1 MLIGATLGVATGVS
15 STRAVLDTDLVAH
28 RMTELYKP
36 ETFEPLTETPWDAA
50 RVVDAIQAI
59 ATAAEDAFD
68 EKELWPAGEWE
79 SYLTPLPITS
89 LYVGAAGVL
98 WALHALRRRGRA
110 EGTLDLANAIARALD
125 AWRRQ
130 PGLMSDTELP
140 STAEA
145 ALLTGESGI
154 LMTAWL
160 IEPTAER
167 ADRLHDR
174 IRQNASNEAIEVMW
188 GSPGT
193 MLAAAELHR
202 RTGEERWAEAWR
214 ESARIL
220 LGAREDDGL
229 WPNQLYGELRRSLTP
244 PHGVVGN
251 VQALLD
257 GDELLDEARR
267 RTLRRETNDVLR
279 RNAVVEGG
287 LANWSAR
294 ADGSLGGPAGEGRV
308 QWCAGAPGI
317 VIAAAPYLDE
327 DLLLGGAELVWQAG
341 PHGEDKGPSICHG
354 TAGNGYALLRTF
366 ERTGDERWLERA
378 RRFAMHA
385 LEQVERRESR
395 YALWTGDVGV
405 ALFASDCLDAR
416 ARYPILETWA

>member
-1 MLIGATLGVATGVS
+1 VRVADG
-15 STRAVLDTDLVAH
+15 
-28 RMTELYKP
+28 
-36 ETFEPLTETPWDAA
+36 
-50 RVVDAIQAI
+50 IQAI
-59 ATAAEDAFD
+59 VEAAEAAFD

-79 SYLTPLPITS
+79 RWQTLLPLKS
-89 LYVGAAGVL
+89 LYVGAAGVV
-98 WALHALRRRGRA
+98 WALHALRSRGRA
-110 EGTLDLANAIARALD
+110 DGRLDLASAIAD
-125 AWRRQ
+125 TQEAWMSE
-130 PGLMSDTELP
+130 PDLMRDTELP

-154 LMTAWL
+154 LLTAWL
-160 IEPTAER
+160 IEPTPER

-174 IRQNASNEAIEVMW
+174 VRENARNQAIEVMW
-188 GSPGT
+188 GAPGT

-202 RTGEERWAEAWR
+202 RTGEERWADAWR
-214 ESARIL
+214 ESAQNVL
-220 LGAREDDGL
+220 ESREEDGL
-229 WPNQLYGELRRSLTP
+229 WRSRLYGELRRSLTP

-251 VQALLD
+251 VHALLD
-257 GDELLDEARR
+257 GGELLDSSQRE
-267 RTLRRETNDVLR
+267 TLQSETNDLLR
-279 RNAVVEGG
+279 RTAVVDNG
-287 LANWSAR
+287 LASWPSQ
-294 ADGSLGGPAGEGRV
+294 ADGSLLGADGEIRL

-327 DLLLGGAELVWQAG
+327 DLLLAGAELVWQAG
-341 PHGEDKGPSICHG
+341 AHGDEKGPSICHG

-385 LEQVERRESR
+385 LVQVERRENR

-416 ARYPILETWA
+416 AAYPILETWA

>member
-1 MLIGATLGVATGVS
+1 
-15 STRAVLDTDLVAH
+15 
-28 RMTELYKP
+28 MTELYKP
-36 ETFEPLTETPWDAA
+36 EAFEPLTETPWNEGRAA
-50 RVVDAIQAI
+50 DGIQAI
-59 ATAAEDAFD
+59 VEAAEAASD
-68 EKELWPAGEWE
+68 EKEPWPAGEWE
-79 SYLTPLPITS
+79 RWQTPLPLKS
-89 LYVGAAGVL
+89 LYVGAAGVV
-98 WALHALRRRGRA
+98 WALHALRSRGRA
-110 EGTLDLANAIARALD
+110 DGRLDLAKAIAHTHK
-125 AWRRQ
+125 AWTSE
-130 PGLMSDTELP
+130 PDLMRDTELP

-160 IEPTAER
+160 IEPTPER

-174 IRQNASNEAIEVMW
+174 VRENARNEAIEVMW
-188 GSPGT
+188 GAPGT

-202 RTGEERWAEAWR
+202 RTGEERWADAWR
-214 ESARIL
+214 ESAQNVL
-220 LGAREDDGL
+220 ESREEDGL
-229 WPNQLYGELRRSLTP
+229 WRSRLYGELRRSLTP

-251 VQALLD
+251 VHALLD
-257 GDELLDEARR
+257 GGELLDSSQRE
-267 RTLRRETNDVLR
+267 TLQSETNDLLR
-279 RNAVVEGG
+279 RTAVVDNG
-287 LANWSAR
+287 LASWPSQ
-294 ADGSLGGPAGEGRV
+294 ADGSLLGADGEIRL

-327 DLLLGGAELVWQAG
+327 DLLLAGAELVWQAG
-341 PHGEDKGPSICHG
+341 AHGDEKGPSICHG

-385 LEQVERRESR
+385 LVQVERRENR

-416 ARYPILETWA
+416 AAYPILETWA